1 MPKSKTYST
10 GQTWG
15 ALRKA
20 WRGYEIARVNKNHE
34 KQRKYASLIQQLEHD
49 LGLNITYNFRG
60 LSQNFRGNLLDC
72 DFRGKKSDTRK
83 SSPKKKSPKRKS
95 SPKKKS
101 PKRKSSPKKKSP
113 KRKSRSPKR
122 RSSKRKS
129 RSPKRRSSR
138 RKSRSPKRRSSK
150 RKSSPKASRRRTY
163 AKFSPNPKFQLRGR
177 K

>member
-101 PKRKSSPKKKSP
+101 PKRKS
-113 KRKSRSPKR
+113 RSPKR

-138 RKSRSPKRRSSK
+138 RKSRSTKRRSSK